1 MSYLNSLL
9 AHNETIAFAT
19 RQHWI
24 VLAGSILV
32 NLFLAAI
39 FVAAALLLV
48 PATAGLSLLLLI
60 LLLVPIA
67 RFTVRFVKWW
77 NEQYII
83 TNRRVIQTEGMITK
97 HVIDSS
103 LEKVN
108 DVVLV
113 QSVWGR
119 LLDFGQIEIMTASE
133 IGVNRL
139 DRIKSPVKFKT
150 SMLDQKEAMGMRD
163 RTDDALS
170 GPSAGAAE
178 IPDIIAELDDLRKN
192 GIITEEE
199 FARKKEELLGK
210 I

>member
-1 MSYLNSLL
+1 MSYLTSLL
-9 AHNETIAFAT
+9 AHNEVISFST

-24 VLAGSILV
+24 VLAGSVFV
-32 NLFLAAI
+32 NLLLAAI
-39 FVAAALLLV
+39 IVAAAGLLI
-48 PATAGLSLLLLI
+48 PATASLSLLLLI
-60 LLLVPIA
+60 LLAAPII
-67 RFTVRFVKWW
+67 RFAVRFVKWW

-83 TNRRVIQTEGMITK
+83 TNRRVIQTEGMVTK

-108 DVVLV
+108 DVVLI

-150 SMLDQKEAMGMRD
+150 AMLDQKEAMGMRN
-163 RTDDALS
+163 RTEDAMS
-170 GPSAGAAE
+170 GPSAGAGD
-178 IPDIIAELDDLRKN
+178 IPDIISELDDLRKSD
-192 GIITEEE
+192 IITEEE
-199 FARKKEELLGK
+199 FKQKKQELLGK

>member
-1 MSYLNSLL
+1 MSYLKSLL
-9 AHNETIAFAT
+9 ARNESIAFAT

-24 VLAGSILV
+24 VLAGSIFV
-32 NLFLAAI
+32 NLLLIAI
-39 FVAAALLLV
+39 IVAAALLLAPV
-48 PATAGLSLLLLI
+48 TASLSLLLLI

-67 RFTVRFVKWW
+67 RFAVRFIKWW

-83 TNRRVIQTEGMITK
+83 TNRRVIQTEGLITK

-113 QSVWGR
+113 QSMWGR
-119 LLDFGQIEIMTASE
+119 LLDFGHIEIMTASE

-139 DRIKSPVKFKT
+139 DRIKSPVRFKT
-150 SMLDQKEAMGMRD
+150 AMLDQKEAMGLRD
-163 RTDDALS
+163 RTDDVLS
-170 GPSAGAAE
+170 GPSAGAAD
-178 IPDIIAELDDLRKN
+178 IPDIIAELDDLRKS

-199 FARKKEELLGK
+199 FKQKKEDLLGK